1 MFSGIVQEYSK
12 SVSKETKSYGI
23 SLSVGVSKKFTKGLK
38 KGDSIAV
45 NGVCL
50 TVKRFTSEK
59 VFFDVIHE
67 SLKLT
72 NLDYLNLKVPVNLE
86 RSLKLGDEI
95 GGHLVSGHIHAKA
108 KVISFNKAK
117 ENLLK
122 IELPSSISNFI
133 LKKGYVAINGIS
145 LTVVKVTQKSFVISI
160 IPETLKNTNLKYVNE
175 GDLLN
180 IEADQQTV
188 TIVETLKKLR
198 Q

>member
-12 SVSKETKSYGI
+12 SILKEIKPYGL
-23 SLSVGVSKKFTKGLK
+23 SLSIKVSKKFTKGLK
-38 KGDSIAV
+38 KGDSVAV

-50 TVKRFTSEK
+50 TVKKFKPEQIY
-59 VFFDVIHE
+59 FDVIHE

-72 NLDYLNLKVPVNLE
+72 NLNNLDSKAPANLE
-86 RSLKLGDEI
+86 RSLRLGEEI
-95 GGHLVSGHIHAKA
+95 GGHLVSGHIHTKA
-108 KVISFNKAK
+108 KVLSFEKGK

-122 IELPSSISNFI
+122 VQLPNSISNYI

-145 LTVVKVTQKSFVISI
+145 LTVVKVNNKSFLTSI
-160 IPETLKNTNLKYVNE
+160 IPETLQNTNLKFIEE
-175 GDLLN
+175 GTIVN

-198 Q
+198 

>member
-23 SLSVGVSKKFTKGLK
+23 SLSVGVLKKFTKGLK

-50 TVKRFTSEK
+50 TVKRFKPEK

-86 RSLKLGDEI
+86 RLSLI
-95 GGHLVSGHIHAKA
+95 HI
-108 KVISFNKAK
+108 
-117 ENLLK
+117 
-122 IELPSSISNFI
+122 
-133 LKKGYVAINGIS
+133 
-145 LTVVKVTQKSFVISI
+145 
-160 IPETLKNTNLKYVNE
+160 
-175 GDLLN
+175 
-180 IEADQQTV
+180 
-188 TIVETLKKLR
+188 
-198 Q
+198 